1 MDKIQ
6 DESKNDREK
15 SSGLDYSANLQYS
28 TSYSYSYYD
37 WAARV
42 LHFSAFIFV
51 VVYLLF
57 CKFPGLIVQFL
68 PAFQSTSPDD
78 FYDDEPYWE
87 VCNE

>member
-6 DESKNDREK
+6 DESENDREK

-42 LHFSAFIFV
+42 LHFSAFI
-51 VVYLLF
+51 
-57 CKFPGLIVQFL
+57 K
-68 PAFQSTSPDD
+68 
-78 FYDDEPYWE
+78 
-87 VCNE
+87 